1 MRAELRSKEDRERGR
16 SLRRE
21 AQLMA
26 SPITVIIILPL
37 AEPGLDIYIYINKI
51 TGRSEKTWKDLC
63 PLPPAILPCLL
74 FIENMP

>member
-21 AQLMA
+21 AQLIA
-26 SPITVIIILPL
+26 AAITVIIILPL
-37 AEPGLDIYIYINKI
+37 AEPGLEIYIYKI
-51 TGRSEKTWKDLC
+51 TGRPEKTWKDLC
-63 PLPPAILPCLL
+63 PLPPAILLCLL